1 MLRSLRLRIA
11 IGASLVMAVIL
22 TVAALSMHVVQERR
36 LVASVDST
44 LDKSLDDIALAVD
57 LVNDED
63 SDEAEVLQT
72 VLGVVLAGS
81 SVQVV
86 DHSGDV
92 VSSNV
97 AGGVEAPLVE
107 LPDDLGRHVTVS
119 LEGEKLRATS
129 RKFDVPTGTLTLIVA
144 RSLREV
150 DESVASVDRIF
161 AAGVPVLVL
170 FLGWLTWLVAGR
182 ALRPVDEI
190 RRDVDEIS
198 ASDPDRR
205 VTVPDS
211 AVELERL
218 AVTMN
223 RMLDR
228 LSESADR
235 QARFVS
241 DASHELRSPLASIR
255 TQIEVDLAH
264 PDEVDWQASEREV
277 LHETVRMQ
285 NLVEALLA
293 VARGEATESADRT
306 RPVDLDDLIMEE
318 ARRLEL
324 PSGTEL
330 DLSGVSAAQ
339 VSGDPDELRRA
350 AANLLTN
357 AVRHAASH
365 IWVTLIEHPRG
376 VELTVADDGPGVPPE
391 ARDLIFERFTR
402 LDDSRARDSGGSGLG
417 LSIVKAIVTAHGGR
431 VYLDPTF
438 EDGARF
444 VVELPLPSDGSTG
457 PLGTDAPWEASP
469 EG

>member
-1 MLRSLRLRIA
+1 MLRSLRVRIA
-11 IGASLVMAVIL
+11 IGAALVMAVVL
-22 TVAALSMHVVQERR
+22 TVAAFSMHIVQERR

-44 LDKSLDDIALAVD
+44 LDKSLDDIAVAVN
-57 LVNDED
+57 LVSDQD
-63 SDEAEVLQT
+63 SDEGEVLQA

-81 SVQVV
+81 SVQIV
-86 DHSGDV
+86 DESGRV
-92 VSSNV
+92 LSSNV
-97 AGGVEAPLVE
+97 TGGTAAPIVD
-107 LPDDLGRHVTVS
+107 LPDDLGRHVTAT
-119 LEGEKLRATS
+119 LGGEKLRATS
-129 RKFDVPTGTLTLIVA
+129 RSFDTPTGPLTLIVA
-144 RSLREV
+144 RPLREV

-161 AAGVPVLVL
+161 VAGVPALVV

-182 ALRPVDEI
+182 ALRSVDEI

-198 ASDPDRR
+198 ASDLDRR

-218 AVTMN
+218 AITMN

-228 LSESADR
+228 LAESADR

-264 PDEVDWQASEREV
+264 PDEVDWQSSEREV

-293 VARGEATESADRT
+293 VARGEAPESTDRT
-306 RPVDLDDLIMEE
+306 RPVDLDDLVLEE
-318 ARRLEL
+318 ARRIDRPE
-324 PSGTEL
+324 GVEL

-339 VSGDPDELRRA
+339 VAGDPDELRRA
-350 AANLLTN
+350 VANLITN
-357 AVRHAASH
+357 AARHADSH
-365 IWVTLIEHPRG
+365 IWITLAERADG
-376 VELTVADDGPGVPPE
+376 VELTVTDDGPGVPVE

-431 VYLDPTF
+431 VRLDPTF
-438 EDGARF
+438 GEGARF
-444 VVELPLPSDGSTG
+444 VVNFPPL
-457 PLGTDAPWEASP
+457 A
-469 EG
+469 

>member
-1 MLRSLRLRIA
+1 MIRSLRVRIA
-11 IGASLVMAVIL
+11 IGAALVMAVIL
-22 TVAALSMHVVQERR
+22 VVAAFSMHVVQERR
-36 LVASVDST
+36 LVDSVDAT
-44 LDKSLDDIALAVD
+44 LDKSLDDIAVAVN

-63 SDEAEVLQT
+63 SDEGEVLQT

-86 DHSGDV
+86 DASGSV

-97 AGGVEAPLVE
+97 TGGATAPLVT
-107 LPDDLGRHVTVS
+107 LPEDLGRHVTVS
-119 LEGEKLRATS
+119 VGGEKLRATS
-129 RKFDVPTGTLTLIVA
+129 RRFDAPTGSLTLVVA

-161 AAGVPVLVL
+161 AVGVPVLVV

-190 RRDVDEIS
+190 RRDVDDIS
-198 ASDPDRR
+198 ASDLERR

-218 AVTMN
+218 ALTMN

-228 LSESADR
+228 LAESADR

-264 PDEVDWQASEREV
+264 PDEVDWQSSEREV

-285 NLVEALLA
+285 NLVEGLLA
-293 VARGEATESADRT
+293 VARGEASESADRS
-306 RPVDLDDLIMEE
+306 RAVDLDDLVMEE
-318 ARRLEL
+318 ARRVDRPE
-324 PSGTEL
+324 GVAL

-350 AANLLTN
+350 VANLLTN
-357 AVRHAASH
+357 AARHAGSR
-365 IWVTLIEHPRG
+365 IWVTLTEGPHG
-376 VELTVADDGPGVPPE
+376 VELTVTDDGPGVPVD
-391 ARDLIFERFTR
+391 ARDVIFERFTR

-417 LSIVKAIVTAHGGR
+417 LSIVKAIVEAHGGR
-431 VYLDPTF
+431 VRLDPTF
-438 EDGARF
+438 DQGARF
-444 VVELPLPSDGSTG
+444 VIDLPLPDGD
-457 PLGTDAPWEASP
+457 PDRQEV
-469 EG
+469 